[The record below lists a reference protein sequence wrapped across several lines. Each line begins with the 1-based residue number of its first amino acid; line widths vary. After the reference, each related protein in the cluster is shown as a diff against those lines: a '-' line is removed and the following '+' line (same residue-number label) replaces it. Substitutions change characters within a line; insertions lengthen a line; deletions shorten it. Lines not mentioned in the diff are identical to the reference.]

1 MHNQRKGI
9 ILAGGTGSRLY
20 PLTQVI
26 SKQLLPVYDKPLIY
40 YPLCTLMLAGIRD
53 ILIITNPEHL
63 DLYKKLFSVS
73 NNWNINIQF
82 AIQHEP
88 DGIASALIISEEFLN
103 GSPSALILGDN
114 IFYTSGLTDLEN
126 HELLKS
132 SGATILAKEMSNPNE
147 YGVIALDQNDAPT
160 SIEEKPKNPKSNLV
174 VTGLYFY
181 DNTASERAKKLERSE
196 RGELEITDL
205 NRSYLE
211 ENRLSI
217 LNIRR
222 GSLWFDAGSHGNL
235 IEASNLIASI
245 QHRSGILI
253 SSPEETAY
261 RKGWITID
269 QLNLLIGAMG
279 TSSYQKMLTKLVQRE
294 LNK

>member
-1 MHNQRKGI
+1 
-9 ILAGGTGSRLY
+9 
-20 PLTQVI
+20 
-26 SKQLLPVYDKPLIY
+26 
-40 YPLCTLMLAGIRD
+40 
-53 ILIITNPEHL
+53 
-63 DLYKKLFSVS
+63 
-73 NNWNINIQF
+73 
-82 AIQHEP
+82 
-88 DGIASALIISEEFLN
+88 
-103 GSPSALILGDN
+103 
-114 IFYTSGLTDLEN
+114 
-126 HELLKS
+126 
-132 SGATILAKEMSNPNE
+132 MSNPNE
-147 YGVIALDQNDAPT
+147 YGVIALDKNGAPT

-211 ENRLSI
+211 ENHLSI

-222 GSLWFDAGSHGNL
+222 GSLWFDAGSHANL

-245 QHRSGILI
+245 QHRSGLLI

-279 TSSYQKMLTKLVQRE
+279 TSSYKKMLTKLVQRE